1 MIDALGTL
9 LYTSKYVLLYFLNPW
24 HYINEKEKETN
35 LMCMEQYTLKMMR
48 IGQSRV
54 IYSGA
59 EVPLGVVCTDDIYT
73 YTYNQIQLLPRD
85 YHT

>member
-1 MIDALGTL
+1 
-9 LYTSKYVLLYFLNPW
+9 
-24 HYINEKEKETN
+24 
-35 LMCMEQYTLKMMR
+35 MCMEQYTLKMMR